1 MKHITNFLLIFFLI
15 FNIQSWAKAN
25 DISEFHIEGIS
36 LGDSAL
42 KFFSENH
49 IKKNSKDYY
58 VNKEFTPVQNDL
70 LDFFETYDAVDF
82 NFKTKDKN
90 YIIAA
95 LSGVLFYD
103 DKPIKDCYKK
113 MDEIINDLDNNYPN
127 LDKSDKTTFKHPS
140 PRNKSGKSIV
150 TQISYY
156 FENNDIIQVTC
167 YDYSKEHGSQDHLN
181 VSLQTY
187 EFNDWLYHKAH
198 ISTQ

>member
-1 MKHITNFLLIFFLI
+1 M
-15 FNIQSWAKAN
+15 
-25 DISEFHIEGIS
+25 
-36 LGDSAL
+36 
-42 KFFSENH
+42 
-49 IKKNSKDYY
+49 
-58 VNKEFTPVQNDL
+58 
-70 LDFFETYDAVDF
+70 
-82 NFKTKDKN
+82 
-90 YIIAA
+90 
-95 LSGVLFYD
+95 
-103 DKPIKDCYKK
+103 
-113 MDEIINDLDNNYPN
+113 INDLDNNYPN